1 MIPADCSEA
10 EWSFFTSKWTDY
22 KSFYKLSAREDI
34 FTELRGCCLTDL
46 QYKLFT
52 ATLGTD
58 QKMEEVELLKEIK
71 RLAVMKVN
79 TAVHVKEFLAMS
91 QDSDEPVRKLYARL
105 RGKALSCDFK
115 VPAVVRCDKEVGYT
129 HNVDINYADE
139 MIRMKIITGLAD
151 PDILQDVLAADKK
164 SLEDTIAFVEGKEG
178 GKKSQMLLCNK
189 TVINNIA
196 EEKGYREKG
205 DSCVFCGG
213 TGHGSR
219 PDDAKRKRSCSA
231 WGLKCHKCG
240 KLGHYKRLCNGRAK
254 PTNAKVKSVEEE
266 KDKDNTGKLD
276 SKVGA
281 VNARFCSVGL
291 CKIEGKLGSKT
302 VSVPGSTTR

>member
-105 RGKALSCDFK
+105 SPLMRLQGPGCGEVRQGGGLHPQRGHQL
-115 VPAVVRCDKEVGYT
+115 R
-129 HNVDINYADE
+129 
-139 MIRMKIITGLAD
+139 
-151 PDILQDVLAADKK
+151 
-164 SLEDTIAFVEGKEG
+164 
-178 GKKSQMLLCNK
+178 
-189 TVINNIA
+189 
-196 EEKGYREKG
+196 
-205 DSCVFCGG
+205 
-213 TGHGSR
+213 
-219 PDDAKRKRSCSA
+219 
-231 WGLKCHKCG
+231 
-240 KLGHYKRLCNGRAK
+240 
-254 PTNAKVKSVEEE
+254 
-266 KDKDNTGKLD
+266 
-276 SKVGA
+276 
-281 VNARFCSVGL
+281 
-291 CKIEGKLGSKT
+291 
-302 VSVPGSTTR
+302 